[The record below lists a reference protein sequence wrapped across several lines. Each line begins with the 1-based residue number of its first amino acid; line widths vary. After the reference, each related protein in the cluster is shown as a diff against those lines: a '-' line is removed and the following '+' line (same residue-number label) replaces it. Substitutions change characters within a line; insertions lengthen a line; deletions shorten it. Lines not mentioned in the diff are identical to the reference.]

1 MLFCRKSWCLMII
14 SNCNFNSIKLG
25 ANIKYNINNGY
36 EIIPWYI
43 IKNIINVVEILA
55 CHKYDGLDNYFIDF
69 KYKMIYSKIDNNHN
83 KAIYL
88 YRLFYINC
96 MYNKLDIRR

>member
-1 MLFCRKSWCLMII
+1 MFNIFDY
-14 SNCNFNSIKLG
+14 NFNSIKLG

-36 EIIPWYI
+36 EITPWYI
-43 IKNIINVVEILA
+43 IKNTINVVEILA
-55 CHKYDGLDNYFIDF
+55 CHKYNGLNNYFIDF
-69 KYKMIYSKIDNNHN
+69 KYKRIYSKIDNNHN

>member
-1 MLFCRKSWCLMII
+1 MSI

-36 EIIPWYI
+36 EIVPWYI
-43 IKNIINVVEILA
+43 IKNTVNVIEILA
-55 CHKYDGLDNYFIDF
+55 CRKYDGLDNYFIDF